1 MTSYQIIGI
10 LGLLLGVAACF
21 MMFREHFKPLNKR
34 NLTRYGL
41 FFFGAAI
48 MMGASLFMIV
58 STLAELGMPGLNV
71 LEEDGG
77 KGLLTTML
85 FPLIL
90 TFLLI
95 AFMGRANKEEEMK
108 RATGMGSDRMPIT
121 HLLIWGIRIYVAI
134 LFIFSGFVKA
144 NDYIGF
150 SYKLEE
156 YFQVFANYMPALEG
170 FWGFWEGLALPLAW
184 FISVFEIALAVA
196 ILVGWRMRIT
206 ALLTLLMMIFFTIL
220 TAFSAITGEVTDC
233 GCFGDAL
240 KLEPWESF
248 TKDLIYMVMLVPVY
262 LLRKEIKPF
271 PNNKIATALTVAAF
285 ILSGVYAWYCHENL
299 PQVDY
304 RAYKVGTD
312 LKICTTQEDENGEI
326 KCKDWYQNYYFDFR
340 AAEQAEQDTNFVKP
354 PEVDPLQGKVLA
366 VFMAKIEKADEEA
379 VKGSIE
385 LASQIQPAGVQVVG
399 MSSAYRS
406 LLEEK
411 DDQFKFN
418 YPISLWDAKMLK
430 TVVRS
435 NPGYVLMQD
444 GVILGKWH
452 HNNAPDKAEIEALL
466 K

>member
-10 LGLLLGVAACF
+10 LGLLLGLAATVV
-21 MMFREHFKPLNKR
+21 MFREHFRPLSRK
-34 NLTRYGL
+34 NLIRYGI
-41 FFFGAAI
+41 FFLGSVI
-48 MMGASLFMIV
+48 VMGASLFQIV
-58 STLAELGMPGLNV
+58 ATLSEYGMPGMNV
-71 LEEDGG
+71 LETEGG
-77 KGLLTTML
+77 SGLFVPTMVT
-85 FPLIL
+85 ISWI
-90 TFLLI
+90 FLMI
-95 AFMGRANKEEEMK
+95 AFMKRANKEPEMK
-108 RATGMGSDRMPIT
+108 VSGMGRERLPFT
-121 HLLIWGIRIYVAI
+121 HLLVWGIRIYIAV

-170 FWGFWEGLALPLAW
+170 FWQFWEKLSLPLAW

-220 TAFSAITGEVTDC
+220 TGFSAITGEVTDC

-248 TKDLIYMVMLVPVY
+248 TKDLIYMVMLMPVY
-262 LLRKEIKPF
+262 LLRKEIQAF
-271 PNNKIATALTVAAF
+271 PTKKIALALTAAAF
-285 ILSGVYAWYCHENL
+285 IISGVYAWYCHENL

-304 RAYKVGTD
+304 RAYKVGVD
-312 LKICTTQEDENGEI
+312 LNVCTTQEDEKGEI

-340 AAEQAEQDTNFVKP
+340 ASEQAAQDTNFVMP
-354 PEVDPLQGKVLA
+354 PEVDPLVGKVMA
-366 VFMAKIEKADEEA
+366 VFMAKIEKADAEA
-379 VKGSIE
+379 IKESIALAGE
-385 LASQIQPAGVQVVG
+385 LQPAGIQVVG

-411 DDQFKFN
+411 DNQFRFN

-452 HNNAPDKAEIEALL
+452 HNNQPSKAEVEGLL

>member
-21 MMFREHFKPLNKR
+21 MMFREHFKPLNKK
-34 NLTRYGL
+34 NLTKYGL
-41 FFFGAAI
+41 FFIGGCI
-48 MMGASLFMIV
+48 IIGTSLFSIV
-58 STLAELGMPGLNV
+58 STLSEYGMPGQNV
-71 LEEDGG
+71 LETDGG
-77 KGLLTTML
+77 SGLLWMML
-85 FPLIL
+85 LPIGFM
-90 TFLLI
+90 FLLI
-95 AFMGRANKEEEMK
+95 AFIRRANKETEMRVK
-108 RATGMGSDRMPIT
+108 GMGSDRMPIT
-121 HLLIWGIRIYVAI
+121 HLLVWGIRIYIAV

-156 YFQVFANYMPALEG
+156 YFQVFATYLPALEG

-196 ILVGWRMRIT
+196 ILVGWRMRLT
-206 ALLTLLMMIFFTIL
+206 ALLTLLMMIFFTFL

-271 PNNKIATALTVAAF
+271 PNGKIATALTVAAF
-285 ILSGVYAWYCHENL
+285 IISGAYAWYCHENL

-312 LKICTTQEDENGEI
+312 LNICTTQEDEKGEI

-340 AAEQAEQDTNFVKP
+340 ATEQAAQDTNFVMP
-354 PEVDPLQGKVLA
+354 PEIDPLKGKVLA

-385 LASQIQPAGVQVVG
+385 LAGQLQPAGIQVVG
-399 MSSAYRS
+399 LSSAYRS

-411 DDQFKFN
+411 DAQFKFN

-435 NPGYVLMQD
+435 NPGYVLMKD

>member
-1 MTSYQIIGI
+1 MTSYQIIGM

-21 MMFREHFKPLNKR
+21 VMFKEHFKTLNKK
-34 NLTRYGL
+34 NLTKYGL
-41 FFFGAAI
+41 FFLGTAI
-48 MMGASLFMIV
+48 IIGTSLFKVV
-58 STLAELGMPGLNV
+58 STLSELGMPGLNV
-71 LEEDGG
+71 LEAEGG
-77 KGLLTTML
+77 SGLLITML
-85 FPLIL
+85 LPIIFM
-90 TFLLI
+90 FLLI
-95 AFMGRANKEEEMK
+95 IFMRKANQEAEMK
-108 RATGMGSDRMPIT
+108 VKGMGSDRMPIT
-121 HLLIWGIRIYVAI
+121 HLLIWAVRIYVAV

-156 YFQVFANYMPALEG
+156 YFQVFANYLPALEG

-196 ILVGWRMRIT
+196 ILVGWRMRLT
-206 ALLTLLMMIFFTIL
+206 ALLTLLMMIFFTFL

-248 TKDLIYMVMLVPVY
+248 TKDLVYMVMLIPVY

-285 ILSGVYAWYCHENL
+285 IISGAYAWYSHENL

-304 RAYKVGTD
+304 RAYKVGID
-312 LKICTTQEDENGEI
+312 LNVCTTQEDEKGEI

-340 AAEQAEQDTNFVKP
+340 AAEQAAQDTNFVMP
-354 PEVDPLQGKVLA
+354 AEVDPLKGKVLA
-366 VFMAKIEKADEEA
+366 VFMAKIQKADAEA

-385 LASQIQPAGVQVVG
+385 LASKLQPAGIQVVG
-399 MSSAYRS
+399 LSAAYRS
-406 LLEEK
+406 LLQEK
-411 DDQFKFN
+411 DDEFKFN

-444 GVILGKWH
+444 GLILGKWH
-452 HNNAPDKAEIEALL
+452 HNNAPSKTEIEGLL